1 MGGSNQ
7 GTNREHHGDGPV
19 ASVSARGARRIRDGH
34 PWVFRTDLVDAPAAP
49 GGAVVRVVDEHRNFL
64 GRAFWA
70 ARSRI
75 ALRILTR
82 RDEPC
87 DRAFFARRLADAVAL
102 RRRLWPDGTAYRVVH
117 GEADLLPGLFVDR
130 YGDALSVQTASEGAE
145 VHLDLFVGLLAAE
158 FSPRVIVE
166 KNDASA
172 RDFEGLPRR
181 QGILFGGPDAT
192 AAYVEGE
199 NRFDLDLLGDLKTG
213 AFLDQR
219 ENHLRAAEY
228 LPPGGEALD
237 LFSYHGGFA
246 LALATRAS
254 RVTAVEADETAAA
267 RIRRNAAANGRP
279 VEVIHGNA
287 FDVGRALEREG
298 RHYDV
303 VVLDPPAFAKRKSE
317 AQTADRAYKELN
329 LRALKLVKPG
339 GVLVTCSCSGK
350 MTADRFA
357 AVLASAIADV
367 KRPVQLLERRG
378 AGRDHP
384 VSPLVPETEYLK
396 CWVYRVLPW

>member
-1 MGGSNQ
+1 MTASRQ
-7 GTNREHHGDGPV
+7 ALREPV
-19 ASVSARGARRIRDGH
+19 ARVSARGARRVRDGH
-34 PWVFRTDLVDAPAAP
+34 PWIFRTDLLDAPAAP
-49 GGAVVRVVDEHRNFL
+49 GGAVVRVADESGNPL

-70 ARSRI
+70 ERSRI

-87 DRAFFARRLADAVAL
+87 DRAFFARRVADAVAL
-102 RRRLWPDGTAYRVVH
+102 RRGLWPTGEAYRDVH

-130 YGDALSVQTASEGAE
+130 YGDALAIQTASEGAE
-145 VHLDLFVGLLAAE
+145 VHLDLFVELLAAAL
-158 FSPRVIVE
+158 SPRVIVE

-181 QGILFGGPDAT
+181 QGVLCGGPDAR
-192 AAYVEGE
+192 ASYAEGD
-199 NRFDLDLLGDLKTG
+199 NRFDIDLLGDLKTG

-228 LPPGGEALD
+228 MPAGGTGLD

-246 LALATRAS
+246 LALATRAAS
-254 RVTAVEADETAAA
+254 VLAVEADETAAA
-267 RIRRNAAANGRP
+267 RIRANATRNGRP
-279 VEVIHGNA
+279 VEALHGNS

-298 RHYDV
+298 RRFDV

-317 AQTADRAYKELN
+317 ARTADRAYKELN

-339 GVLVTCSCSGK
+339 GVLLTCSCSGK
-350 MTADRFA
+350 MTAERFA
-357 AVLASAIADV
+357 GVLASAFADV

-384 VSPLVPETEYLK
+384 VSPQVPETEYLK
-396 CWVYRVLPW
+396 CWVYRVL